1 MPNPPMQ
8 QNAAPCSAE
17 KSKPDSRSPTRR
29 KNDFLNQLLTD
40 PELSHQ
46 LSPRQHEAINLS
58 LQGLTDAQVAQQIN
72 VNRATLYRWR
82 TSNPY
87 FRAELHRRRRAIW
100 ASCTDRLRSMI
111 APALDIIQSQITS
124 PDPRTALR
132 AAAILIRHAAPRATT
147 LKPHADADDPVK
159 QLLEDLDDD
168 DPYPLDQDI
177 AFDDGD
183 DDDDDDQ
190 PQSAS

>member
-1 MPNPPMQ
+1 MQ
-8 QNAAPCSAE
+8 QNAAPRSAE
-17 KSKPDSRSPTRR
+17 KSPPDTRSSARR

-40 PELSHQ
+40 PELSSQ

-82 TSNPY
+82 TSNPW

-147 LKPHADADDPVK
+147 LKPHADDADPVK
-159 QLLEDLDDD
+159 QLLEDLDDEA
-168 DPYPLDQDI
+168 YPLD
-177 AFDDGD
+177 DDDPALD
-183 DDDDDDQ
+183 DDDRDA
-190 PQSAS
+190 PTAKP